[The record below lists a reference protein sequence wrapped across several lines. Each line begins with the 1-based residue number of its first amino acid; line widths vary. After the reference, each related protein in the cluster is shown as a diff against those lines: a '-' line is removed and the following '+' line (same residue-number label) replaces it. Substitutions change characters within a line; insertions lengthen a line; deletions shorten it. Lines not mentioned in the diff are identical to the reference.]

1 MSDSQIS
8 SAIRS
13 YTTRVCS
20 VKYIHQTT
28 VLLSKSG
35 RGVGVGGGGTGAG
48 GGSGGGGR
56 DVGMCMF
63 QVSYQIDTKLDRLHS
78 ETLLIL
84 EKPDHTSGP

>member
-35 RGVGVGGGGTGAG
+35 RGVGVGGGD
-48 GGSGGGGR
+48 GSGGRERGGGR

>member
-13 YTTRVCS
+13 YTSRVCS
-20 VKYIHQTT
+20 VKYIHLTT

-35 RGVGVGGGGTGAG
+35 RGG
-48 GGSGGGGR
+48 GGGGR
-56 DVGMCMF
+56 YVGMCMF